1 MSKSKLMIVFKDS
14 LAGTP
19 EKLRYRVYIN
29 SVQIGEGEVGKN
41 RDIASYQITWHENR
55 LVIDE
60 ERVIVPKQQPKESV
74 IVPKQPEDK
83 QSYDY
88 VEVKVVAANGSEKTI
103 GRHKHLRPTNTTVTL
118 VSPWVRIPLAGG
130 RMFEG
135 DFFEV
140 EYNIK
145 RKDHNLF
152 AKVIIKDIPRKIVL
166 TALKYRGSKKWEF
179 DTEKTSTRKLKKNDS
194 RHAGLFMGKPTAKE
208 IIVTEEFKYP
218 NPSNKCSTFVYD
230 VLQEVGINIPWLSHG
245 WIPED
250 SPPLAGEWG
259 DNKLTFLDNDWFLLR
274 NNPLPGDIG
283 SFDVKRDYGKKW
295 SDASGHVGF
304 ILTDGVC
311 ISAGHYKVEVN
322 DAGFR
327 MKNGT
332 ALQNDFDFK
341 TFRRYKHKVIKK

>member
-60 ERVIVPKQQPKESV
+60 ERVIVPKQPEESV
-74 IVPKQPEDK
+74 IVPKV
-83 QSYDY
+83 SYDY

-130 RMFEG
+130 GMFEG

-145 RKDHNLF
+145 RKGHNLF

-166 TALKYRGSKKWEF
+166 TALKYRGSKKWAKDVEVISKHL
-179 DTEKTSTRKLKKNDS
+179 TMKEKTTTYKI
-194 RHAGLFMGKPTAKE
+194 GTF
-208 IIVTEEFKYP
+208 
-218 NPSNKCSTFVYD
+218 KCSTFVHD
-230 VLQEVGINIPWLSHG
+230 VLTEVGIAVPWIEHGKSKTIPFYSRISPPTASDWENSEKLKQNWLSV
-245 WIPED
+245 
-250 SPPLAGEWG
+250 
-259 DNKLTFLDNDWFLLR
+259 KQ
-274 NNPLPGDIG
+274 PLPGDIG
-283 SFDVKRDYGKKW
+283 AHAGYTGN
-295 SDASGHVGF
+295 ATGHVGI
-304 ILTDGVC
+304 ILTEGVC
-311 ISAGHYKVEVN
+311 ISASDIQVEVN

-327 MKNGT
+327 IKNN
-332 ALQNDFDFK
+332 AAISNDKDF
-341 TFRRYKHKVIKK
+341 TNFRRYKHKVIKNG

>member
-1 MSKSKLMIVFKDS
+1 MSKSKLLIVFKDS

-55 LVIDE
+55 LVIDAG
-60 ERVIVPKQQPKESV
+60 RA
-74 IVPKQPEDK
+74 IVPKQPF
-83 QSYDY
+83 DY
-88 VEVKVVAANGSEKTI
+88 VEVKVVAANGSEKVI
-103 GRHKHLRPTNTTVTL
+103 GRHNHLRPTNTTVAL
-118 VSPWVRIPLAGG
+118 VSPWVRVPLAGG
-130 RMFEG
+130 GTFEG

-140 EYNIK
+140 EYNIRNQNK
-145 RKDHNLF
+145 NLF

-166 TALKYRGSKKWEF
+166 TALKYRGSKKWEY
-179 DTEKTSTRKLKKNDS
+179 DTEKTSTRRVKRTVWTNDS
-194 RHAGLFMGKPTAKE
+194 RAGLFMGKPTAKE

-259 DNKLTFLDNDWFLLR
+259 DDKLTFLNNDWLLLR
-274 NNPLPGDIG
+274 NKPLPGDIG
-283 SFDVKRDYGKKW
+283 SFDVRRDYGKKW